1 MKKLFF
7 LFAISIFSFVQAFG
21 QGTVSGK
28 IIDKSTGETVIG
40 ASVVIEGTTNGGVTD
55 FDGKFSFQTKQPLP
69 FTIVV
74 KFLGYDEVKL
84 QVNDFGDKI
93 NIIVEP
99 SAVQLETFDIVESR
113 LTEKQKE
120 SALTVES
127 MDVLMIKETPSANF
141 YEGLG
146 NLKGVDLTSASLGFK
161 IINTRG
167 FNSTSPVRSLQLID
181 GVDNQAPGLNFS
193 LGNFLGASELDIKRV
208 ELIVGASSGIYGPNA
223 FNGVIDME
231 TKSPFDFQGL
241 SVQTRLGERNLREVM
256 GRYAKGWENEK
267 GRGFGFKL
275 NVAYLTADDWEAD
288 NYDATEQSLA
298 DENNPGGFDAV
309 NIYGDENLSSGAN
322 NFTSDYGKRN
332 FPGLGIYHR
341 SGYRETDLV
350 DYDTENLKLSSA
362 AHFKITK
369 DIEAIYA
376 FNYGTGTTVYQGD
389 NRYSLK
395 DIRFQQHRVEVR
407 QKDKFFIRAYR
418 TSEDAGNSYDAVFT
432 ALLMQDSAQSNT
444 SWSNS
449 YNTYWLQQA
458 RPKVWG
464 LEGFPDPRFNPQI
477 WFNPDVRDS
486 TYQAAENV
494 YAQFSDSLVK
504 WHLEARQFADSL
516 ANKPGTLPYFV
527 PGTAKFDSVFNHITS
542 RNTFA
547 EGGSRF
553 YDKSSLTHIQG
564 EYKFTPTF
572 MDILIGG
579 SYRIYT
585 PNSQGTIFSDTNNRV
600 ITNEEF
606 GSYLSLKKR
615 ILNDNLI
622 LTATT
627 RMDKNRNFDYVFSP
641 AASAV
646 YNIDENNVA
655 RFSFSSA
662 IRNPTLQDQYLYYNV
677 GRALLV
683 GNIDGF
689 DNLITIESLQDYYST
704 VNIDTLEFFSVAPV
718 KPEQVRTLEL
728 GYKGTIFKDI
738 FIDASYYYSWY
749 KNFLGFN
756 LGADATFDSTTNLLT
771 SNQVYRVAANSTNIV
786 NTQGFAIGVSYF
798 FKKFYSLY
806 GNYSWN
812 VLSRADTNDPIIP
825 AFNTPEHK
833 FNLGFSGTKITQR
846 IEILERINENWPAFY
861 LKNVGFNVN
870 YKFVEGFV
878 FEGSPQFTGFIPSYG
893 LLDAQANVY
902 FTKLKSTLK
911 IGASNLLNNKVYQ
924 VYGGPRVGRMAYISL
939 LVELNDL

>member
-1 MKKLFF
+1 MKKPILSLLIFF
-7 LFAISIFSFVQAFG
+7 GYVISALA

-28 IIDKSTGETVIG
+28 IIDQATGETIIG
-40 ASVVIEGTTNGGVTD
+40 ASVVIEGTTIGSVTD
-55 FDGKFSFQTKQPLP
+55 FDGKFSFQTKQNPP
-69 FTIVV
+69 FIIVA
-74 KFLGYDEVKL
+74 KFLGFDEIKYT
-84 QVNDFGDKI
+84 VNNFDDKI
-93 NIIVEP
+93 NLKFLP

-120 SALTVES
+120 SPLTVES
-127 MDVLMIKETPSANF
+127 MDILMIKETPSANF

-231 TKSPFDFQGL
+231 TKSPFEFKGL
-241 SVQTRLGERNLREVM
+241 SVQTRIGERNLREVM
-256 GRYAKGWENEK
+256 GRYANAWENEK

-288 NYDATEQSLA
+288 NYDATEQSKVG
-298 DENNPGGFDAV
+298 ETNPGGYDAV
-309 NIYGDENLSSGAN
+309 NIYGDENLSDGAN
-322 NFTSDYGKRN
+322 NFTSDFGRRN

-341 SGYRETDLV
+341 TGYKESDLV
-350 DYDTENLKLSSA
+350 NYDTKNLKLSSA

-389 NRYSLK
+389 NRYSLNG
-395 DIRFQQHRVEVR
+395 IQFQQHRVEVR

-418 TSEDAGNSYDAVFT
+418 TLEDAGNSYDAVFT
-432 ALLMQDSAQSNT
+432 ALLLQDSAQSNT
-444 SWSNS
+444 SWSNN
-449 YNTYWLQQA
+449 YNSYWLQNGVPRA
-458 RPKVWG
+458 RN
-464 LEGFPDPRFNPQI
+464 LEGYPNPNANPQL
-477 WFNPDVRDS
+477 WFGDSKDS
-486 TYQAAENV
+486 TYAAAEDV
-494 YAQFSDSLVK
+494 MFQFSDSLVK
-504 WHLEARQFADSL
+504 WHLDARQFADSL
-516 ANKPGTLPYFV
+516 SNRPGTLPYFV
-527 PGTAKFDSVFNHITS
+527 PGTPKFDSVFNHITQEK
-542 RNTFA
+542 TFL
-547 EGGSRF
+547 EGGSKF
-553 YDKSSLTHIQG
+553 FDQSSLTHIQG
-564 EYKFTPTF
+564 EYKFKPQF
-572 MDILIGG
+572 MDILLGA

-606 GSYLSLKKR
+606 GTYLSLKKR
-615 ILNDNLI
+615 ILNEKLV

-646 YNIDENNVA
+646 YFINEQNVA
-655 RFSFSSA
+655 RLSFSSA
-662 IRNPTLQDQYLYYNV
+662 IRNPTMQDQFLYYNV
-677 GRALLV
+677 GRAILI
-683 GNIDGF
+683 GNINGF
-689 DNLITIESLQDYYST
+689 DSLVTIESLQDYLSER
-704 VNIDTLEFFSVAPV
+704 NRDTLNYFNVAPV
-718 KPEQVRTLEL
+718 RPEQVRTLEL

-738 FIDASYYYSWY
+738 FIDGSFYYSWY

-756 LGADATFDSTTNLLT
+756 LGADVDFDSSTNLV
-771 SNQVYRVAANSTNIV
+771 SSRQVYRVAANSTNIV
-786 NTQGFAIGVSYF
+786 NTMGFAVGVNYF
-798 FKKFYSLY
+798 FKKYYSLY

-812 VLSRADTNDPIIP
+812 VLSRGDTNDPIIP

-846 IEILERINENWPAFY
+846 IELLERINENWPAFY

-870 YKFVEGFV
+870 YKWVEGFV

-893 LLDAQANVY
+893 LLDAQVNVY
-902 FTKLKSTLK
+902 LSKLKSTLK
-911 IGASNLLNNKVYQ
+911 VGASNVLNNKVYQ